1 MARKKS
7 AEELEDEEG
16 GATMDYGEEPD
27 FSDPEDFVD
36 NITDEV
42 SSPLKLIKPLLWIR
56 VRKIRMF
63 LGLLNPD
70 PLVRGTDPDPSFIKK
85 NSKKNLESY
94 CFVTL

>member
-16 GATMDYGEEPD
+16 GMDTVDYGEEPD

-42 SSPLKLIKPLLWIR
+42 SAQFFFIITQQCCGSESGRIQILVL
-56 VRKIRMF
+56 RKYVA
-63 LGLLNPD
+63 D
-70 PLVRGTDPDPSFIKK
+70 T
-85 NSKKNLESY
+85 
-94 CFVTL
+94 

>member
-16 GATMDYGEEPD
+16 GAAMDYGEEPD

-42 SSPLKLIKPLLWIR
+42 SSSYAGTSVADPVLFWPL
-56 VRKIRMF
+56 
-63 LGLLNPD
+63 D
-70 PLVRGTDPDPSFIKK
+70 S
-85 NSKKNLESY
+85 
-94 CFVTL
+94 

>member
-16 GATMDYGEEPD
+16 GAPMDYGEEPD

-42 SSPLKLIKPLLWIR
+42 RSS
-56 VRKIRMF
+56 
-63 LGLLNPD
+63 
-70 PLVRGTDPDPSFIKK
+70 
-85 NSKKNLESY
+85 
-94 CFVTL
+94 

>member
-16 GATMDYGEEPD
+16 GAIMDYGEEPD

-42 SSPLKLIKPLLWIR
+42 RSSY
-56 VRKIRMF
+56 
-63 LGLLNPD
+63 N
-70 PLVRGTDPDPSFIKK
+70 
-85 NSKKNLESY
+85 Y
-94 CFVTL
+94 FVVYL

>member
-42 SSPLKLIKPLLWIR
+42 SSLYAGSSVADPGSGAFLISGSGIR
-56 VRKIRMF
+56 DGYKVRIRNEQPESYFGEFRNHF
-63 LGLLNPD
+63 LG
-70 PLVRGTDPDPSFIKK
+70 
-85 NSKKNLESY
+85 
-94 CFVTL
+94 

>member
-16 GATMDYGEEPD
+16 GMDAIDYGEEPD

-42 SSPLKLIKPLLWIR
+42 ITE
-56 VRKIRMF
+56 
-63 LGLLNPD
+63 
-70 PLVRGTDPDPSFIKK
+70 LVSF
-85 NSKKNLESY
+85 
-94 CFVTL
+94 

>member
-42 SSPLKLIKPLLWIR
+42 RSS
-56 VRKIRMF
+56 
-63 LGLLNPD
+63 
-70 PLVRGTDPDPSFIKK
+70 
-85 NSKKNLESY
+85 
-94 CFVTL
+94 

>member
-42 SSPLKLIKPLLWIR
+42 SSSYAGAVLRIRILDPVPFCPLD
-56 VRKIRMF
+56 
-63 LGLLNPD
+63 LGSGMGKKSGSEMNNPD
-70 PLVRGTDPDPSFIKK
+70 HISE
-85 NSKKNLESY
+85 SLEII
-94 CFVTL
+94 FWV